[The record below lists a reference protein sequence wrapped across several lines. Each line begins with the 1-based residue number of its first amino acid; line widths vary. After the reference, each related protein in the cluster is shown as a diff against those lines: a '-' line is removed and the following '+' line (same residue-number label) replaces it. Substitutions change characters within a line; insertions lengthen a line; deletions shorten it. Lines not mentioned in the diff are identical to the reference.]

1 MTNFYSLMEYGER
14 FSSRMQENRRDP
26 WIQYTLIDYNLSIM
40 FGQDATEQ
48 ECRLP
53 ADKAWVSVL
62 AFQPPDVLRGQYDY
76 DLFAYDVGCLG
87 NIFRFHFVVSI
98 LLSASEA

>member
-26 WIQYTLIDYNLSIM
+26 RIQYALIDYNLSIM
-40 FGQDATEQ
+40 SGQDASEQ

-53 ADKAWVSVL
+53 ADTAWVSAL
-62 AFQPPDVLRGQYDY
+62 AFPPDVLRGQYDY
-76 DLFAYDVGCLG
+76 DPFAYDVGCLG

-98 LLSASEA
+98 LSSASVA